1 MLPLNQV
8 LLRLTLA
15 ALLGGAIGLERDLRK
30 KPAGIRTS
38 LFVCLGAALFT
49 LLSGEIARRLGDT
62 GSTRIASNIVQGIG
76 FLGAGAIMR
85 GSGSIVGMTTAA
97 TIWIEAAIG
106 MAAGAGL
113 YAVAGFTTGLALFA
127 LVILGWCEGTFGLRT
142 RMTNFRITT
151 NQSEALAGEVQR
163 LLAEL
168 KISPQHFRVSMSGA
182 LSIVEF
188 EADVSHGK
196 QESIVRRLHREGLI
210 TEMAPLQE

>member
-8 LLRLTLA
+8 FLRLTLA
-15 ALLGGAIGLERDLRK
+15 AVLGGAIGLERDLRK

-97 TIWIEAAIG
+97 TVWIEAAIG

-113 YAVAGFTTGLALFA
+113 YAVAGFTTGLALFT
-127 LVILGWCEGTFGLRT
+127 LVILGWCEGTLGLRT
-142 RMTNFRITT
+142 RMVNFRITT

-168 KISPQHFRVSMSGA
+168 KISPEHFRVSMSGA
-182 LSIVEF
+182 LSIIEF
-188 EADVSHGK
+188 AADVSDSK
-196 QESIVRRLHREGLI
+196 EESIVKRLNREGLV